1 LKYLCTFVEVNFSS
15 KTIEN
20 AVNALSGFPG
30 VGSRSALRMVMHL
43 LKRPKEEAENLSLV
57 INKLK
62 TELTQ
67 CTICCNISDS
77 SVCSICNSVNR
88 NKKLI
93 CIVEDMMDVMA
104 IENTGQFNGLYHVLG
119 GLISP
124 IDGVGPE
131 ELNIREL
138 MARLEQ
144 EVPEEIIIAL
154 NANIEGDTTAFY
166 LARKIQS
173 YNVKITTISKGI
185 SVGSELEYT
194 DEITLGRSLSARV
207 PYSI

>member
-1 LKYLCTFVEVNFSS
+1 MCNFVTVNFSS

-30 VGSRSALRMVMHL
+30 VGKRSALRMVMHL
-43 LKRPKEEAENLSLV
+43 LKRPIEEAENLSKV

-67 CTICCNISDS
+67 CTVCCNISDS
-77 SVCSICNSVNR
+77 NICSICNSVNR
-88 NKKLI
+88 NRQLV

-104 IENTGQFNGLYHVLG
+104 IENTGQYNGMYHVLG

-138 MARLEQ
+138 VARMEN
-144 EVPEEIIIAL
+144 EPPEEIIIAL

-166 LARKIQS
+166 LARKLQS
-173 YNVKITTISKGI
+173 FPIKISTISKGI

-194 DEITLGRSLSARV
+194 DEITLGRSLTARV

>member
-1 LKYLCTFVEVNFSS
+1 
-15 KTIEN
+15 
-20 AVNALSGFPG
+20 
-30 VGSRSALRMVMHL
+30 MVMHL
-43 LKRPKEEAENLSLV
+43 LKRPTEEAENLSKV

-67 CTICCNISDS
+67 CIVCCNISDS
-77 SVCSICNSVNR
+77 NVCSICNSVNR
-88 NKKLI
+88 NRQLV
-93 CIVEDMMDVMA
+93 CVVEDMMDVMA
-104 IENTGQFNGLYHVLG
+104 IENTGQYNGMYHVLG

-138 MARLEQ
+138 VARMEN
-144 EVPEEIIIAL
+144 EPPEEIIIAL

-166 LARKIQS
+166 LARKLQAFP
-173 YNVKITTISKGI
+173 VKITTISKGI

-194 DEITLGRSLSARV
+194 DEITLGRSLTARV

>member
-1 LKYLCTFVEVNFSS
+1 MNFSS

-30 VGSRSALRMVMHL
+30 VGKRSALRMVMHL
-43 LKRPKEEAENLSLV
+43 LKRPKDEAENLSKV

-67 CTICCNISDS
+67 CTICCNISDTN
-77 SVCSICNSVNR
+77 VCSICNSVNR
-88 NKKLI
+88 NRTLV
-93 CIVEDMMDVMA
+93 CVVEDMMDVMA
-104 IENTGQFNGLYHVLG
+104 IENTGQYNGMYHVLG

-131 ELNIREL
+131 ELNIKEL
-138 MARLEQ
+138 IARVENDS
-144 EVPEEIIIAL
+144 PEELIIAL

-166 LARKIQS
+166 LARKMQAFPI
-173 YNVKITTISKGI
+173 KISTISKGI

-194 DEITLGRSLSARV
+194 DEITLERSLTARV
-207 PYSI
+207 PYSL

>member
-1 LKYLCTFVEVNFSS
+1 MCNFVTVNFSS

-30 VGSRSALRMVMHL
+30 VGKRSALRMVMHL
-43 LKRPKEEAENLSLV
+43 LKRPIEEAENLSKV

-67 CTICCNISDS
+67 CTVCCNISDS
-77 SVCSICNSVNR
+77 NICSICNSVNR
-88 NKKLI
+88 NRQLV
-93 CIVEDMMDVMA
+93 CVVEDMMDVMA
-104 IENTGQFNGLYHVLG
+104 IENTGQYNGMYHVLG

-138 MARLEQ
+138 VARMEN
-144 EVPEEIIIAL
+144 EPPEEIIIAL

-166 LARKIQS
+166 LARKLQS
-173 YNVKITTISKGI
+173 FPIKISTISKGI

-194 DEITLGRSLSARV
+194 DEITLGRSLTARV
-207 PYSI
+207 PYNI

>member
-1 LKYLCTFVEVNFSS
+1 MNFSS

-30 VGSRSALRMVMHL
+30 VGKRSALRMVMHL
-43 LKRPKEEAENLSLV
+43 LKRPKDEAENLSKV

-67 CTICCNISDS
+67 CTICCNISDTN
-77 SVCSICNSVNR
+77 VCSICNSVNR
-88 NKKLI
+88 NRTLV
-93 CIVEDMMDVMA
+93 CVVEDMMDVMA
-104 IENTGQFNGLYHVLG
+104 IENTGQYNGMYHVLG

-131 ELNIREL
+131 ELNIKEFI
-138 MARLEQ
+138 ARVENDS
-144 EVPEEIIIAL
+144 PEELIIAL

-166 LARKIQS
+166 LARKMQAFPI
-173 YNVKITTISKGI
+173 KISTISKGI

-194 DEITLGRSLSARV
+194 DEITLGRSLTARV
-207 PYSI
+207 PYSL

>member
-1 LKYLCTFVEVNFSS
+1 MNFSS

-30 VGSRSALRMVMHL
+30 VGKRSALRMVMHL
-43 LKRPKEEAENLSLV
+43 LKRPKDEAENLSKV

-67 CTICCNISDS
+67 CTICCNISDTN
-77 SVCSICNSVNR
+77 VCSICNSVNR
-88 NKKLI
+88 NRTLV
-93 CIVEDMMDVMA
+93 CVVEDMMDVMA
-104 IENTGQFNGLYHVLG
+104 IENTGQYNGMYHVLG

-131 ELNIREL
+131 ELNIKEL
-138 MARLEQ
+138 IARVENDS
-144 EVPEEIIIAL
+144 PEELIIAL

-166 LARKIQS
+166 LARKMQAFPI
-173 YNVKITTISKGI
+173 KISTISKGI

-194 DEITLGRSLSARV
+194 DEITLGRSLTARV
-207 PYSI
+207 PYSL